1 MIYDAP
7 GRECLRKRTKEV
19 NEVKGVFGKQSLR
32 QLSVV
37 VTVDEELKVL
47 GQGLDSSG
55 ETSGSACQPFQVM
68 TEVCIHCFHRIG
80 FLFVGAHFIRS
91 AIVERV
97 IDRQGIGVI
106 LLGLGCPLQA
116 GLQGCGGSLR
126 NHIPTQHTA
135 SVSIHD
141 G

>member
-1 MIYDAP
+1 MGFPIR
-7 GRECLRKRTKEV
+7 RECLRKRTKKV

-47 GQGLDSSG
+47 CQGLDSSG
-55 ETSGSACQPFQVM
+55 ETAGFACQPFQVM

-80 FLFVGAHFIRS
+80 LLFISTHLVGS
-91 AIVERV
+91 PIVEGV
-97 IDRQGIGVI
+97 INRQGIGVI
-106 LLGLGCPLQA
+106 LLGLRCSLQA
-116 GLQGCGGSLR
+116 GLQGLRGALR
-126 NHIPTQHTA
+126 NHIPAQHTA